1 MQTSIHEIRVGKQ
14 LVNIKSSKSPE
25 EIKNI
30 VKFVNGKF
38 KELSKASPNIS
49 FQNAMILI
57 SLSLT
62 EELFETKKQ
71 ATKSLGQLEKKAQKI
86 FSTLE
91 SSQLL

>member
-14 LVNIKSSKSPE
+14 TVNIKSSKSE
-25 EIKNI
+25 EEVKTI
-30 VKFVNGKF
+30 VKFINKKF
-38 KELSKASPNIS
+38 KELNQASPNIS

-62 EELFETKKQ
+62 EELFDIKKQ
-71 ATKSLGQLEKKAQKI
+71 AKKSLGQLEKKAEKI

-91 SSQLL
+91 SSQFL

>member
-14 LVNIKSSKSPE
+14 AINIKSSKTKE
-25 EIKNI
+25 EVQSI
-30 VKFVNGKF
+30 VKFVNKKF
-38 KELSKASPNIS
+38 RELSKTSPGIS

-71 ATKSLGQLEKKAQKI
+71 ATDSLEKLEKKAQKI

-91 SSQLL
+91 SSQSL

>member
-14 LVNIKSSKSPE
+14 AVNIKSSKSKE
-25 EIKNI
+25 EVQAI
-30 VKFVNGKF
+30 VKFVNKKF
-38 KELSKASPNIS
+38 RELTKSSQGIS

-71 ATKSLGQLEKKAQKI
+71 ATNSLGQLEKKAQKI

-91 SSQLL
+91 SSQIL